1 MSATRWFYVQD
12 EKRMG
17 PVDMEQIVRLLSATL
32 PPSTLV
38 WHQGLAEWTEAER
51 VPELGALLPPP
62 LPGGKAG
69 PAPGSPDPASNA
81 HRPANAAVAQS
92 PAAAAPAAGPAAPA
106 PAPAKSKL
114 EELRRRLEKEP
125 GARLFAQVVDELRK
139 EGELAEAVR
148 VCRDGVQRY
157 PSYPSLRVTLGRT
170 LLENGDPAA
179 ARTELETVLRTVP
192 DNILAERYLGEC
204 LEALGDLAGARERYE
219 AALALAPA
227 DAQLAARLRA
237 LEERENSPE
246 PAPAPP
252 ATSDDPLAALDLGPL
267 PPPVA
272 APESLDVEFDA
283 PRPPPEE
290 LRPIPLVEVNE
301 PFEIER
307 AGDVGAWKPP
317 SAPAP
322 PPPAPAKPAAPA
334 AATAKP
340 AAAKAAP
347 TPSASKAAAAPASKA
362 AAAPT
367 AKPPAAPPVPAPPA
381 AARAA
386 PPASAAPP
394 AVPASPRPA
403 PAAAAP
409 APAAP
414 RAAAP
419 GTAPAVAW
427 PSGRLADHE
436 FAEIVSEVHARRWSG
451 LMTLNHMG
459 VEKSMRVQEGRLV
472 FASSSSRD
480 DRLGELLLRKGHITL
495 HQYVA
500 AGRALS
506 KGKRLGTVLVE
517 QGALDAREL
526 VQSVVEQTQEII
538 YSAFQWTEGLY
549 HLTETA
555 EPVETITLRLSTPDV
570 ILEGVRRVEAWSRIE
585 KGVGG
590 LDARYLRADD
600 YEQVLD
606 EMTLSLEKLSLLTAL
621 EVEQDLGTICRT
633 STLPHFEVCR
643 TIWAFRVIGVV
654 RRVS

>member
-17 PVDMEQIVRLLSATL
+17 PVDQEQIVRLVLSAAL

-38 WHQGLAEWTEAER
+38 WHQGLTEWTEVER
-51 VPELGALLPPP
+51 IPELGALLPPP
-62 LPGGKAG
+62 LPGGR
-69 PAPGSPDPASNA
+69 PGSPGAAPDGPGMATRAAKPNASSAPA
-81 HRPANAAVAQS
+81 
-92 PAAAAPAAGPAAPA
+92 AAAAPAPPAAPKG
-106 PAPAKSKL
+106 PL
-114 EELRRRLEKEP
+114 DQLRRRVEKEP
-125 GARLFAQVVDELRK
+125 SARLYAQLVDELRK
-139 EGELAEAVR
+139 EGALAEAVR
-148 VCRDGVQRY
+148 VCREGVQRY

-170 LLENGDPAA
+170 LLESGDAAA
-179 ARTELETVLRTVP
+179 ARTELEAVLKTVP

-237 LEERENSPE
+237 LEEREGAPE
-246 PAPAPP
+246 PDIPP
-252 ATSDDPLAALDLGPL
+252 PPPEVPDDPLAALDLGP
-267 PPPVA
+267 A
-272 APESLDVEFDA
+272 ADASAGTPASVDVEFDA
-283 PRPPPEE
+283 PPPPPEE
-290 LRPIPLVEVNE
+290 PKPIPLVAVNE

-307 AGDVGAWKPP
+307 AGDVGLWKPP
-317 SAPAP
+317 V
-322 PPPAPAKPAAPA
+322 
-334 AATAKP
+334 
-340 AAAKAAP
+340 
-347 TPSASKAAAAPASKA
+347 
-362 AAAPT
+362 
-367 AKPPAAPPVPAPPA
+367 AKPPAASPPAVAPAPAAAPAAPKPTPAKPSAAKAAAPPATPAASRSPQAPPPSRPAPPA
-381 AARAA
+381 AAPSA
-386 PPASAAPP
+386 PPPPPP
-394 AVPASPRPA
+394 ARAV

-409 APAAP
+409 AAAPSAP
-414 RAAAP
+414 RAPGAP
-419 GTAPAVAW
+419 ATPAVAW

-436 FAEIVSEVHARRWSG
+436 FADLISEVYARRWSG
-451 LMTLNHMG
+451 LLTLNHMG

-480 DRLGELLLRKGHITL
+480 DRLGELLLRKGRITL

-506 KGKRLGTVLVE
+506 KGKRLGTVLVD

-549 HLTETA
+549 HLTDAQEA
-555 EPVETITLRLSTPDV
+555 AETITLRLSTPDV
-570 ILEGVRRVEAWSRIE
+570 ILEGVRRVDAWSRVE

-590 LDARYLRADD
+590 LEARYLRSGD

-606 EMTLSLEKLSLLTAL
+606 QMTLSLEKLSLLTAL
-621 EVEQDLGTICRT
+621 EAEQDLGTICRN

-643 TIWAFRVIGVV
+643 TMWAYRVIGVV

>member
-1 MSATRWFYVQD
+1 VA
-12 EKRMG
+12 
-17 PVDMEQIVRLLSATL
+17 P
-32 PPSTLV
+32 
-38 WHQGLAEWTEAER
+38 
-51 VPELGALLPPP
+51 
-62 LPGGKAG
+62 G
-69 PAPGSPDPASNA
+69 PAATPL
-81 HRPANAAVAQS
+81 
-92 PAAAAPAAGPAAPA
+92 AAAAPADAAPA
-106 PAPAKSKL
+106 TAPPAPAKSKL

-139 EGELAEAVR
+139 EGDLAEAVR

-157 PSYPSLRVTLGRT
+157 ASYPSLRVTLGRT
-170 LLENGDPAA
+170 LLESGDLAA

-204 LEALGDLAGARERYE
+204 LEAQGDLAGAREHYE

-237 LEERENSPE
+237 LEEKENSPE

-252 ATSDDPLAALDLGPL
+252 APSDDPLAALDLGPL

-272 APESLDVEFDA
+272 VPESLDVEFDA
-283 PRPPPEE
+283 PPSPPEE
-290 LRPIPLVEVNE
+290 PRPIPLVEVNE

-322 PPPAPAKPAAPA
+322 PPPAPAKPPAPA
-334 AATAKP
+334 AASAKP

-347 TPSASKAAAAPASKA
+347 APAPAAKAAAAPA
-362 AAAPT
+362 
-367 AKPPAAPPVPAPPA
+367 AKPPAAPARPAPAPPSA
-381 AARAA
+381 AKAA
-386 PPASAAPP
+386 PATPAAPP
-394 AVPASPRPA
+394 AVPAPPRPA

-409 APAAP
+409 AAVPTAP
-414 RAAAP
+414 RPAAP
-419 GTAPAVAW
+419 GTTPAVAW

-436 FAEIVSEVHARRWSG
+436 FAEIVSEVYARRWSG

-480 DRLGELLLRKGHITL
+480 DRLGELLLRKGQITL

-500 AGRALS
+500 AGRALG

-517 QGALDAREL
+517 QGALDARAL

-555 EPVETITLRLSTPDV
+555 DAVETITLRLSTPDV

-590 LDARYLRADD
+590 LDARYVRAAD

-606 EMTLSLEKLSLLTAL
+606 QMTLSLEKLSLLTAL
-621 EVEQDLGTICRT
+621 AAEQDLGTICRT